1 MIADVNFEFYLVLKT
16 NNPMSIS
23 KVLIIIRSNQIQCI
37 NAYAD
42 NYNSLETLSQ
52 ASFSFMDDKIGFV
65 YI

>member
-1 MIADVNFEFYLVLKT
+1 
-16 NNPMSIS
+16 MSIS